1 MNIFYIINPLLEY
14 NLDLDLT
21 QVKKRRKSLGSSPV
35 FRYIDGNK
43 TGGVMSPLNV
53 LSTQQAAEEK
63 GCSRQA
69 ILDAI
74 TRGVIDGQR
83 VGREFIVQPNR
94 KFREW
99 HPSPMR
105 QEFGRKSQKRRRG
118 PKESS
123 Q

>member
-1 MNIFYIINPLLEY
+1 MSLE
-14 NLDLDLT
+14 LT
-21 QVKKRRKSLGSSPV
+21 QDKKRRKSLGSSSV
-35 FRYIDGNK
+35 IRYIDGNK

-63 GCSRQA
+63 GCSRQT

-74 TRGVIDGQR
+74 ARGVIDGQR

-105 QEFGRKSQKRRRG
+105 QEFGRKSQKQRRR

>member
-1 MNIFYIINPLLEY
+1 MSLE
-14 NLDLDLT
+14 LT
-21 QVKKRRKSLGSSPV
+21 QDIKRRKSLGSSPV
-35 FRYIDGNK
+35 IRYIDGNK

-83 VGREFIVQPNR
+83 VGR
-94 KFREW
+94 
-99 HPSPMR
+99 
-105 QEFGRKSQKRRRG
+105 KSQKQRRR

>member
-1 MNIFYIINPLLEY
+1 
-14 NLDLDLT
+14 
-21 QVKKRRKSLGSSPV
+21 
-35 FRYIDGNK
+35 
-43 TGGVMSPLNV
+43 MSPLNV

-63 GCSRQA
+63 RCSRQA

-83 VGREFIVQPNR
+83 VGREFIVQPNQ

-105 QEFGRKSQKRRRG
+105 QEFGRKSRKRRRRL
-118 PKESS
+118 KEPS